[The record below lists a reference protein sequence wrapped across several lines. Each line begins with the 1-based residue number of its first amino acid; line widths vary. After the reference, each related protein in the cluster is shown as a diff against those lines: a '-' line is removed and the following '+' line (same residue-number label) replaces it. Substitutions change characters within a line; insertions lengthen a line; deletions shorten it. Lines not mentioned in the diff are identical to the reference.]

1 MLSGI
6 SMNELLRVLESQKD
20 MRALNSSPA
29 FRFCSH
35 CSDRH
40 DENANTVPDEA
51 ARALD
56 AIVSYACDHEHAFY
70 GRRRIPPSEGWMGF
84 WPDGDWR
91 FIAFLPSELKR
102 VLEELGFE
110 PDTVIQEWYERGWMV
125 TDNERKRK
133 TKLVRIGQKIVRT
146 YAISRVAIQELKTKK
161 AQKPRFD
168 DHERISFEELAT
180 VCHFFSLLFKK
191 LSCCC
196 EKREE
201 R

>member
-1 MLSGI
+1 
-6 SMNELLRVLESQKD
+6 
-20 MRALNSSPA
+20 
-29 FRFCSH
+29 
-35 CSDRH
+35 
-40 DENANTVPDEA
+40 
-51 ARALD
+51 
-56 AIVSYACDHEHAFY
+56 
-70 GRRRIPPSEGWMGF
+70 MGF

-180 VCHFFSLLFKK
+180 VCHFFSPFCLRNCRVAAKT
-191 LSCCC
+191 
-196 EKREE
+196 EKRDDENAKPGKDQNLNDQRRIIREE
-201 R
+201 FLEELDAFAASPPEPKPVDA